1 MQFQLRTTK
10 GKKII
15 SHVRQLDTEEESTC
29 PTQIFSML
37 LQSSYTVSYFSYCP
51 YHFESSEKNL
61 KKYTV
66 YSFSVYIC
74 EFPYTAKIHSL
85 RTDFN
90 CFLFCIVPSL
100 LFLHDFELHKCK
112 FVAVTEL
119 MDETNQTIVE
129 TGTQVLAVWLCGP

>member
-1 MQFQLRTTK
+1 
-10 GKKII
+10 
-15 SHVRQLDTEEESTC
+15 
-29 PTQIFSML
+29 ML

-85 RTDFN
+85 RIGFT
-90 CFLFCIVPSL
+90 CFLFFIVPSL
-100 LFLHDFELHKCK
+100 LFLHYFELHKCK

-129 TGTQVLAVWLCGP
+129 TGTQLLAVWLCGPWIINVQFEKFLKVFKLYIYNSGPTQPNS

>member
-1 MQFQLRTTK
+1 
-10 GKKII
+10 
-15 SHVRQLDTEEESTC
+15 
-29 PTQIFSML
+29 ML
-37 LQSSYTVSYFSYCP
+37 LQSSYTVSYFNYCP

-61 KKYTV
+61 KKYTA

-85 RTDFN
+85 CTGFT
-90 CFLFCIVPSL
+90 CFLFFIVLSL
-100 LFLHDFELHKCK
+100 LFLHDFEFHKCK

-129 TGTQVLAVWLCGP
+129 TGTQVLAVWLCEP